1 MSGEKSKKTKLFIG
15 SAKPATPDLAAAIT
29 AASVGFGCT
38 VLTMNGFGYSRGT
51 QEDEAVHCDVE
62 APSFDD
68 TTDLKI
74 SPFTAT
80 LLVDPNNTDYQAVS
94 ALALQMIKD
103 DTQGSFVL
111 VEPNGTDKLW
121 AEIKVTKWEIERGGP
136 NDKKKLSIELVAK
149 SEPKAS

>member
-1 MSGEKSKKTKLFIG
+1 MSGEKSKKTQLFIG
-15 SAKPATPDLAAAIT
+15 SDVPATPDLAAAII

-51 QEDEAVHCDVE
+51 VEDDPVHCVTE
-62 APSFDD
+62 SPSYDD

-74 SPFTAT
+74 SVFTAT
-80 LLVDPNNTDYQAVS
+80 LLVDPNNTDYQATS

-103 DTQGSFVL
+103 DTQGTFVL

-121 AEIKVTKWEIERGGP
+121 CEIKVSKWEIERGGP
-136 NDKKKLSIELVAK
+136 NDKKKLSIELLAR
-149 SEPKAS
+149 SDPSTT